1 MNDVGVLCEVVYG
14 YKFGV
19 VGYLFIVKY
28 CIVEVF
34 LDVSDDLRFF
44 EGWYGLVKMFL
55 LSGIFIFW

>member
-1 MNDVGVLCEVVYG
+1 MLDFVQLNDVGVLCEVVYG

-34 LDVSDDLRFF
+34 LDVSDNLRFF
-44 EGWYGLVKMFL
+44 EG
-55 LSGIFIFW
+55 